1 MLSKEF
7 KRTEYCGRLTTEH
20 IGKQVTLNGWVNRR
34 RDHGGLIF
42 VDLRDRTGIVQLVF
56 DPKQS
61 KDAFEI
67 AQQLRNEWVIGVIG
81 EVSRRPVGSENP
93 KISTGDIEVLVDK
106 ISIFSKSKVL
116 PFNINEEEDVDE
128 YIRLKYRFLDLRRPR
143 LQKNI
148 ELRHKVTQSVRR
160 YLSDLGFWE
169 IETPMLT
176 RSTPEG
182 ARDYLVPSRV
192 HKGKFYAL
200 PQSPQLFKQML
211 MVAGIERY
219 FQIARCFRDEDLR
232 ADRQP
237 EFTQI
242 DIEASFIDEEDIFS
256 VIEGLMYSVFK
267 EVLNVELTLPFPRMS
282 YKEAFSKFGTDK
294 PDLRYDTEL
303 YDVSDI
309 LNKINFPPFQDK
321 EIIAIRVSKRGD
333 ITRKGIDELTDSAKA
348 LGAKGLAWLTLQ
360 NEPRGPFS
368 KLLNSYILERLRT
381 VTNAEEGD
389 LLLFIADDPDIARLT
404 MGRFRLEV
412 NKKFFH
418 PKTEYAFL
426 WVVDF
431 PLFSFNRDENRIE
444 AEHHPFTSPKS
455 EDIPLLDIDPLK
467 VRANAYDL
475 VLNGVELGSGS
486 IRNSDPEMQK
496 KIFSILGMDEST
508 AYKKFGFLL
517 EALSYGAPPHGGIAL
532 GLDRIVAI
540 MAGEESIRE
549 VLAFPKTQS
558 AFCPLTEAP
567 SEVDEDQL
575 KELGI
580 SIRKEEIL

>member
-1 MLSKEF
+1 LNKEF
-7 KRTEYCGRLTTEH
+7 KRTEYCGELNIDDVGR
-20 IGKQVTLNGWVNRR
+20 QVVLNGWVNRR

-56 DPKQS
+56 DPKHNNDS
-61 KDAFEI
+61 FEL
-67 AQQLRNEWVIGVIG
+67 AQQLKNEWVIGIKG
-81 EVSRRPVGSENP
+81 KINKRPEGSENL
-93 KISTGDIEVLVDK
+93 KIPTGEIEILVDK
-106 ISIFSKSKVL
+106 LTVFSRSNIL
-116 PFNINEEEDVDE
+116 PFNVNEEEDVDE
-128 YIRLKYRFLDLRRPR
+128 YTRLRYRFLDLRRPR

-148 ELRHKVTQSVRR
+148 ELRHRVSQIVRK
-160 YLSDLGFWE
+160 YLSDSGFWE
-169 IETPMLT
+169 VETPMLT

-211 MVAGIERY
+211 MVSGIDRY

-242 DIEASFIDEEDIFS
+242 DLEASFIDEEDIFS
-256 VIEGLMYSVFK
+256 IVEGLMYSIFK
-267 EVLNVELTLPFPRMS
+267 GALDIELTLPFPRMS
-282 YKEAFSKFGTDK
+282 YREAYTRFGTDR
-294 PDLRYDTEL
+294 PDIRYDTEL
-303 YDVSDI
+303 YDVSDV
-309 LNKINFPPFQDK
+309 LNKISFPPFQDK
-321 EIIAIRVSKRGD
+321 EVIAIRVSSRGN
-333 ITRKGIDELTDSAKA
+333 ITRKGIDELTDSARA
-348 LGAKGLAWLTLQ
+348 LGAKGLAWLSLQ
-360 NEPRGPFS
+360 DEPRGPFS
-368 KLLNSYILERLRT
+368 KFLNGHILDRLKT
-381 VTNAEEGD
+381 ITNSDKGD
-389 LLLFIADDPDIARLT
+389 LLLFIADEPGIARVT
-404 MGRFRLEV
+404 MGRFRLEI
-412 NKKFFH
+412 NRRFFQ
-418 PKTEYAFL
+418 PNTQYAFL
-426 WVVDF
+426 WIVDF
-431 PLFSFNRDENRIE
+431 PLFSFNKDENRIE
-444 AEHHPFTSPKS
+444 AEHHPFTSPKD
-455 EDIPLLDIDPLK
+455 EDIYLLETEPLK

-496 KIFSILGMDEST
+496 RVFSILGIDEAD

-517 EALSYGAPPHGGIAL
+517 EALSYGAPPHGGMAL

-549 VLAFPKTQS
+549 VLAFPKTQN

-567 SEVDEDQL
+567 SDVDENQL

-580 SIRKEEIL
+580 SIRKEEVL

>member
-1 MLSKEF
+1 MNKEF
-7 KRTEYCGRLTTEH
+7 KRTEYCGELNIDDVGR
-20 IGKQVTLNGWVNRR
+20 QVVLNGWVNRR

-56 DPKQS
+56 DPKHNNDS
-61 KDAFEI
+61 FEL
-67 AQQLRNEWVIGVIG
+67 AQQLKNEWVIGITG
-81 EVSRRPVGSENP
+81 KINKRPEGSENL
-93 KISTGDIEVLVDK
+93 KIPTGEIEILVDK
-106 ISIFSKSKVL
+106 LTVFSRSNIL
-116 PFNINEEEDVDE
+116 PFNVNEEEDVDE
-128 YIRLKYRFLDLRRPR
+128 YTRLRYRFLDLRRPR

-148 ELRHKVTQSVRR
+148 ELRHRVSQIVRK
-160 YLSDLGFWE
+160 YLSDSGFWE
-169 IETPMLT
+169 VETPMLT

-211 MVAGIERY
+211 MVSGIDRY

-242 DIEASFIDEEDIFS
+242 DVEASFIDEEDIFS
-256 VIEGLMYSVFK
+256 IIEGLMYSIFK
-267 EVLNVELTLPFPRMS
+267 GALDIELTLPFPRMS
-282 YKEAFSKFGTDK
+282 YREAYTRFGTDR
-294 PDLRYDTEL
+294 PDIRYDTEL

-309 LNKINFPPFQDK
+309 LNKISFPPFQDK
-321 EIIAIRVSKRGD
+321 EVIAIRVSGRGD
-333 ITRKGIDELTDSAKA
+333 ITRKGIDELTDSARA
-348 LGAKGLAWLTLQ
+348 LGAKGLAWLSLQ
-360 NEPRGPFS
+360 DEPRGPFS
-368 KLLNSYILERLRT
+368 KFLNGHILDRLKT
-381 VTNAEEGD
+381 ITNSDKGD
-389 LLLFIADDPDIARLT
+389 LLLFIADEPGIARVT
-404 MGRFRLEV
+404 MGRFRLEI
-412 NKKFFH
+412 NRRFFQ
-418 PKTEYAFL
+418 PNTQYAFL
-426 WVVDF
+426 WIVDF
-431 PLFSFNRDENRIE
+431 PLFSFNKDENRIE
-444 AEHHPFTSPKS
+444 AEHHPFTSPKD
-455 EDIPLLDIDPLK
+455 EDIHLLETEPLK

-496 KIFSILGMDEST
+496 RVFSILGIDET
-508 AYKKFGFLL
+508 DAYKKFGFLL
-517 EALSYGAPPHGGIAL
+517 EALSYGAPPHGGMAL

-549 VLAFPKTQS
+549 VLAFPKTQN

-567 SEVDEDQL
+567 SEVDENQL

-580 SIRKEEIL
+580 SIRKEEVL

>member
-1 MLSKEF
+1 MNKEF
-7 KRTEYCGRLTTEH
+7 KRTEYCGELNIDDVGR
-20 IGKQVTLNGWVNRR
+20 QVVLNGWVNRR

-56 DPKQS
+56 DPKHNNDS
-61 KDAFEI
+61 FEL
-67 AQQLRNEWVIGVIG
+67 AQQLKNEWVIGIKG
-81 EVSRRPVGSENP
+81 KINKRPEGSENL
-93 KISTGDIEVLVDK
+93 KIPTGEIEILVDK
-106 ISIFSKSKVL
+106 LTVFSRSNIL
-116 PFNINEEEDVDE
+116 PFNVNEEEDVDE
-128 YIRLKYRFLDLRRPR
+128 YTRLRYRFLDLRRPR

-148 ELRHKVTQSVRR
+148 ELRHRVSQIVRK
-160 YLSDLGFWE
+160 YLSDSGFWE
-169 IETPMLT
+169 VETPMLT

-211 MVAGIERY
+211 MVSGIDRY

-242 DIEASFIDEEDIFS
+242 DLEASFIDEEDIFS
-256 VIEGLMYSVFK
+256 IIEGLMYSIFK
-267 EVLNVELTLPFPRMS
+267 GALDIELTLPFPRMS
-282 YKEAFSKFGTDK
+282 YREAYTRFGTDR
-294 PDLRYDTEL
+294 PDIRYDTEL

-309 LNKINFPPFQDK
+309 LNKISFPPFQDK
-321 EIIAIRVSKRGD
+321 EVIAIRVSGRGD
-333 ITRKGIDELTDSAKA
+333 ITRKGIDELTDSARA
-348 LGAKGLAWLTLQ
+348 LGAKGLAWLSLQ
-360 NEPRGPFS
+360 DEPRGPFS
-368 KLLNSYILERLRT
+368 KFLNGHILDRLKT
-381 VTNAEEGD
+381 ITNSDKGD
-389 LLLFIADDPDIARLT
+389 LLLFIADEPGIARVT
-404 MGRFRLEV
+404 MGRFRLEI
-412 NKKFFH
+412 NRRFFQ
-418 PKTEYAFL
+418 PNTQYAFL
-426 WVVDF
+426 WIVDF
-431 PLFSFNRDENRIE
+431 PLFSFNKDENRIE
-444 AEHHPFTSPKS
+444 AEHHPFTSPKD
-455 EDIPLLDIDPLK
+455 EDIHLLETEPLK

-496 KIFSILGMDEST
+496 RVFSILGIDEAD

-517 EALSYGAPPHGGIAL
+517 EALSYGAPPHGGMAL

-549 VLAFPKTQS
+549 VLAFPKTQN

-567 SEVDEDQL
+567 SEVDENQL

-580 SIRKEEIL
+580 SIRKEEVL

>member
-1 MLSKEF
+1 MNKEF
-7 KRTEYCGRLTTEH
+7 KRTEYCGELNIDDVGR
-20 IGKQVTLNGWVNRR
+20 QVVLNGWVNRR

-56 DPKQS
+56 DPKHNNDS
-61 KDAFEI
+61 FEL
-67 AQQLRNEWVIGVIG
+67 AQQLKNEWVIGIKG
-81 EVSRRPVGSENP
+81 KINKRPEGSENL
-93 KISTGDIEVLVDK
+93 KIPTGEIEILVDK
-106 ISIFSKSKVL
+106 LTVFSRSNIL
-116 PFNINEEEDVDE
+116 PFNVNEEEDVDE
-128 YIRLKYRFLDLRRPR
+128 YTRLRYRFLDLRRPR

-148 ELRHKVTQSVRR
+148 ELRHRVSQIVRK
-160 YLSDLGFWE
+160 YLSDSGFWE
-169 IETPMLT
+169 VETPMLT

-211 MVAGIERY
+211 MVSGIDRY

-242 DIEASFIDEEDIFS
+242 DLEASFIDEEDIFS
-256 VIEGLMYSVFK
+256 IVEGLMYSIFK
-267 EVLNVELTLPFPRMS
+267 GALDIELTLPFPRMS
-282 YKEAFSKFGTDK
+282 YREAYTRFGTDR
-294 PDLRYDTEL
+294 PDIRYDTEL
-303 YDVSDI
+303 YDVSDV
-309 LNKINFPPFQDK
+309 LNKISFPPFQDK
-321 EIIAIRVSKRGD
+321 EVIAIRVSGRGD
-333 ITRKGIDELTDSAKA
+333 ITRKGIDELTDSARA
-348 LGAKGLAWLTLQ
+348 LGAKGLAWLSLQ
-360 NEPRGPFS
+360 DEPRGPFS
-368 KLLNSYILERLRT
+368 KFLNGHILDRLKT
-381 VTNAEEGD
+381 ITNSDKGD
-389 LLLFIADDPDIARLT
+389 LLLFIADEPGIARVT
-404 MGRFRLEV
+404 MGRFRLEI
-412 NKKFFH
+412 NRRFFQ
-418 PKTEYAFL
+418 PNTQYAFL
-426 WVVDF
+426 WIVDF
-431 PLFSFNRDENRIE
+431 PLFSFNKDENRIE
-444 AEHHPFTSPKS
+444 AEHHPFTSPKD
-455 EDIPLLDIDPLK
+455 EDIHLLETEPLK

-496 KIFSILGMDEST
+496 RVFSILGIDEAD

-517 EALSYGAPPHGGIAL
+517 EALSYGAPPHGGMAL

-549 VLAFPKTQS
+549 VLAFPKTQN

-567 SEVDEDQL
+567 SEVDENQL

-580 SIRKEEIL
+580 SIRKEEVL

>member
-1 MLSKEF
+1 MNKEF
-7 KRTEYCGRLTTEH
+7 KRTEYCGELNIDDVGR
-20 IGKQVTLNGWVNRR
+20 QVVLNGWVNRR

-56 DPKQS
+56 DPKHNNDS
-61 KDAFEI
+61 FEL
-67 AQQLRNEWVIGVIG
+67 AQQLKNEWVIGIKG
-81 EVSRRPVGSENP
+81 KINKRPEGSENL
-93 KISTGDIEVLVDK
+93 KIPTGEIEILVDK
-106 ISIFSKSKVL
+106 LTVFSRSNIL
-116 PFNINEEEDVDE
+116 PFNVNEEEDVDE
-128 YIRLKYRFLDLRRPR
+128 YTRLRYRFLDLRRPR

-148 ELRHKVTQSVRR
+148 ELRHRVSQIVRK
-160 YLSDLGFWE
+160 YLSDSGFWE
-169 IETPMLT
+169 VETPMLT

-211 MVAGIERY
+211 MVSGIDRY

-242 DIEASFIDEEDIFS
+242 DLEASFIDEEDIFS
-256 VIEGLMYSVFK
+256 IIEGLMYSIFK
-267 EVLNVELTLPFPRMS
+267 GALDIELTLPFPRMS
-282 YKEAFSKFGTDK
+282 YREAYTRFGTDR
-294 PDLRYDTEL
+294 PDIRYDTEL

-309 LNKINFPPFQDK
+309 LNKISFPPFQDK
-321 EIIAIRVSKRGD
+321 EVIAIKVSGRGD
-333 ITRKGIDELTDSAKA
+333 ITRKGIDELTDSARA
-348 LGAKGLAWLTLQ
+348 LGAKGLAWLSLQ
-360 NEPRGPFS
+360 DEPRGPFS
-368 KLLNSYILERLRT
+368 KFLNGHILDRLKT
-381 VTNAEEGD
+381 ITNSDKGD
-389 LLLFIADDPDIARLT
+389 LLLFIADEPGIARVT
-404 MGRFRLEV
+404 MGRFRLEI
-412 NKKFFH
+412 NRRFFQ
-418 PKTEYAFL
+418 PNTQYAFL
-426 WVVDF
+426 WIVDF
-431 PLFSFNRDENRIE
+431 PLFSFNKDENRIE
-444 AEHHPFTSPKS
+444 AEHHPFTSPKD
-455 EDIPLLDIDPLK
+455 EDIHLLETEPLK

-496 KIFSILGMDEST
+496 RVFSILGIDET
-508 AYKKFGFLL
+508 DAYKKFGFLL
-517 EALSYGAPPHGGIAL
+517 EALSYGAPPHGGMAL

-549 VLAFPKTQS
+549 VLAFPKTQN

-567 SEVDEDQL
+567 SEVDENQL

-580 SIRKEEIL
+580 SIRKEEVL

>member
-1 MLSKEF
+1 MNKEF
-7 KRTEYCGRLTTEH
+7 KRTEYCGELNIDDVGR
-20 IGKQVTLNGWVNRR
+20 QVVLNGWVNRR

-56 DPKQS
+56 DPKHNNDS
-61 KDAFEI
+61 FEL
-67 AQQLRNEWVIGVIG
+67 AQQLKNEWVIGIKG
-81 EVSRRPVGSENP
+81 KINKRPEGSENL
-93 KISTGDIEVLVDK
+93 KIPTGEIEILVDK
-106 ISIFSKSKVL
+106 LTVFSRSNIL
-116 PFNINEEEDVDE
+116 PFNVNEEEDVDE
-128 YIRLKYRFLDLRRPR
+128 YTRLRYRFLDLRRPR

-148 ELRHKVTQSVRR
+148 ELRHRVSQIVRK
-160 YLSDLGFWE
+160 YLSDSGFWE
-169 IETPMLT
+169 VETPMLT

-211 MVAGIERY
+211 MVSGIDRY

-242 DIEASFIDEEDIFS
+242 DLEASFIDEEDIFS
-256 VIEGLMYSVFK
+256 IVEGLMYSIFK
-267 EVLNVELTLPFPRMS
+267 GALDIELTLPFPRMS
-282 YKEAFSKFGTDK
+282 YREAYTRFGTDR
-294 PDLRYDTEL
+294 PDIRYDTEL
-303 YDVSDI
+303 YDVSDV
-309 LNKINFPPFQDK
+309 LNKISFPPFQDK
-321 EIIAIRVSKRGD
+321 EVIAIRVSGRGD
-333 ITRKGIDELTDSAKA
+333 ITRKGIDELTDSARA
-348 LGAKGLAWLTLQ
+348 LGAKGLAWLSLQ
-360 NEPRGPFS
+360 DEPRGPFS
-368 KLLNSYILERLRT
+368 KFLNGHILDRLKT
-381 VTNAEEGD
+381 ITNSDKGD
-389 LLLFIADDPDIARLT
+389 LLLFIADEPGIARVT
-404 MGRFRLEV
+404 MGRFRLEI
-412 NKKFFH
+412 NRRFFQ
-418 PKTEYAFL
+418 PNTQYAFL
-426 WVVDF
+426 WIVDF
-431 PLFSFNRDENRIE
+431 PLFSFNKDENRIE
-444 AEHHPFTSPKS
+444 AEHHPFTSPKD
-455 EDIPLLDIDPLK
+455 EDIYLLETEPLK

-496 KIFSILGMDEST
+496 RVFSILGIDEAD

-517 EALSYGAPPHGGIAL
+517 EALSYGAPPHGGMAL

-549 VLAFPKTQS
+549 VLAFPKTQN

-567 SEVDEDQL
+567 SDVDENQL

-580 SIRKEEIL
+580 SIRKEEVL

>member
-1 MLSKEF
+1 MNKEF
-7 KRTEYCGRLTTEH
+7 KRTEYCGELNIDDVGR
-20 IGKQVTLNGWVNRR
+20 QVVLNGWVNRR

-56 DPKQS
+56 DPKHNNDS
-61 KDAFEI
+61 FEL
-67 AQQLRNEWVIGVIG
+67 AQQLKNEWVIGIKG
-81 EVSRRPVGSENP
+81 KINKRPEGSENL
-93 KISTGDIEVLVDK
+93 KIPTGEIEILVDK
-106 ISIFSKSKVL
+106 LTVFSRSNIL
-116 PFNINEEEDVDE
+116 PFNVNEEEDVDE
-128 YIRLKYRFLDLRRPR
+128 YTRLRYRFLDLRRPR

-148 ELRHKVTQSVRR
+148 ELRHRVSQIVRK
-160 YLSDLGFWE
+160 YLSDSGFWE
-169 IETPMLT
+169 VETPMLT

-211 MVAGIERY
+211 MVSGIDRY

-242 DIEASFIDEEDIFS
+242 DLEASFIDEEDIFS
-256 VIEGLMYSVFK
+256 IIEGLMYSIFK
-267 EVLNVELTLPFPRMS
+267 GALDIELTLPFPRMS
-282 YKEAFSKFGTDK
+282 YREAYTRFGTDR
-294 PDLRYDTEL
+294 PDIRYDTEL

-309 LNKINFPPFQDK
+309 LNKISFPPFQDK
-321 EIIAIRVSKRGD
+321 EVIAIRVSGRGD
-333 ITRKGIDELTDSAKA
+333 ITRKGIDELTDSARA
-348 LGAKGLAWLTLQ
+348 LGAKGLAWLSLQ
-360 NEPRGPFS
+360 DEPRGPFS
-368 KLLNSYILERLRT
+368 KFLNGHILDRLKT
-381 VTNAEEGD
+381 ITNSDKGD
-389 LLLFIADDPDIARLT
+389 LLLFIADEPGIARVT
-404 MGRFRLEV
+404 MGRFRLEI
-412 NKKFFH
+412 NRRFFQ
-418 PKTEYAFL
+418 PNTQYAFL
-426 WVVDF
+426 WIVDF
-431 PLFSFNRDENRIE
+431 PLFSFNKDENRIE
-444 AEHHPFTSPKS
+444 AEHHPFTSPKD
-455 EDIPLLDIDPLK
+455 EDIHLLETEPLK

-496 KIFSILGMDEST
+496 RVFSILGIDET
-508 AYKKFGFLL
+508 DAYKKFGFLL
-517 EALSYGAPPHGGIAL
+517 EALSYGAPPHGGMAL

-549 VLAFPKTQS
+549 VLAFPKTQN

-567 SEVDEDQL
+567 SEVDENQL

-580 SIRKEEIL
+580 SIRKEEVL